1 MRAHHLIPIFLIG
14 TTLSLSAQQPPRPVS
29 GQRIMQRIQRMADDA
44 LLGRKP
50 MTPEFLSLQEWARNQ
65 FQSWGLTPGGENGTF
80 FQQVPISGN
89 RGRYAVSR
97 GIPGLKVDGTVY
109 HTRYG
114 DFSLS
119 PLSTPKQTVKGAA
132 LFAGYGISAPEQ
144 GLDEYAGLD
153 VKGKIVLVLKGS
165 PHSAKAPRPSFGSG
179 PSVNTDT
186 EDPWTD
192 FSDDKS
198 KIRTAYEKGAKA
210 ILIYDADQS
219 DRFRRR
225 TPKPMDFKRPF
236 LVIDQISASVFHA
249 LMWTDLQESK
259 RGFTR
264 RMTGIRWAIRQLKPQ
279 SEQLKGKVEIKGFQS
294 TDFYGE
300 PDHRS
305 TCRNVIAVMPG
316 SDPILKDEAIVIG
329 AHFDHVG
336 ISDGQVFNGA
346 DDNASGSGVVM
357 EVAKVL
363 AESGAQPRRTI
374 FFCLWTGEELGLIGS
389 TYWTNH
395 PTLNFTMDQVVTNFN
410 LDMVGL
416 GDRIGAPG
424 ALNFPSIWEVIKT
437 GQRPEIMDVVDASTG
452 GAGGSDHAPFIRKGV
467 EAMAL
472 MTRGGSGHPEYH
484 DTGDDTEKLNPDIL
498 QKTAE
503 FVATGAWNVAQ
514 AEQSLFIA
522 DRQKIYDIQ
531 QWRITAIR
539 PDVDKRRGW
548 KRIKAAEPRQLNNKL
563 MAAAAKLKN
572 SDTAKDPYARYR
584 RRQNGSVTVGVHAEA
599 CHGNAGPALLAQA
612 LLNAKRFDILGD
624 DLHWFNDTTMTEN
637 GRRAL
642 HALEDSSFAVHL
654 YRPTPPSLS
663 ALLREA
669 QRPVLVSQ
677 MDTLSNAPID
687 LLKANKALVA
697 VPIDAADLAGT
708 EARMHW
714 FMDRLDRE
722 QLVFDLVSMEHWDD
736 AKTKLYQALLDLGL
750 TSEDILAMSGRGK
763 SWRSRGRFDLFNQ

>member
-1 MRAHHLIPIFLIG
+1 MRAHRLTPILLIG

-50 MTPEFLSLQEWARNQ
+50 MTPEFLSLQEWARNE
-65 FQSWGLTPGGENGTF
+65 FQSWGLAPGGENGTF

-97 GIPGLKVDGTVY
+97 GIPGLKVDGRMY

-119 PLSTPKQTVKGAA
+119 PLSTPQKTVKGAL
-132 LFAGYGISAPEQ
+132 LFAGYGISAPET

-153 VKGKIVLVLKGS
+153 VRGKIVLVLKGS
-165 PHSAKAPRPSFGSG
+165 PHNATPPRASFGSM
-179 PSVNTDT
+179 PSTNGDT
-186 EDPWTD
+186 EDPWAD
-192 FSDDKS
+192 CSDDTT
-198 KIRTAYEKGAKA
+198 KIRTAFEKGAKA
-210 ILIYDADQS
+210 ILIYDADQNG
-219 DRFRRR
+219 RFRRR
-225 TPKPMDFKRPF
+225 TPRPMDFDRPF
-236 LVIDQISASVFHA
+236 MVVDHVGDPLFHA
-249 LMWTDLQESK
+249 LMWTDPQESK
-259 RGFTR
+259 RGFER
-264 RMTGIRWAIRQLKPQ
+264 RMTHTRWAIRQRSPQ
-279 SEQLKGKVEIKGFQS
+279 SGPLPGKVEIKGFQS
-294 TDFYGE
+294 TEFYGE

-316 SDPILKDEAIVIG
+316 TDPILKNEAIVIG

-336 ISDGQVFNGA
+336 IRDGQIFNGA
-346 DDNASGSGVVM
+346 DDNASGSAVVM
-357 EVAKVL
+357 EVARVL
-363 AESGAQPRRTI
+363 AESGAQPQRTI

-395 PTLNFTMDQVVTNFN
+395 PTLNFSMDQVVTNFN

-424 ALNFPSIWEVIKT
+424 ALNFPSIWEIIKA
-437 GQRPEIMDVVDASTG
+437 GQRPEILDVIDASTG
-452 GAGGSDHAPFIRKGV
+452 GAGGSDHSPFISKGI

-472 MTRGGSGHPEYH
+472 MTRGGSGHPDYH

-522 DRQKIYDIQ
+522 NRQKTYDIQ

-539 PDVDKRRGW
+539 PTVDMRRGW
-548 KRIKAAEPRQLNNKL
+548 KRVKAAGPQELSAKML
-563 MAAAAKLKN
+563 AAVAKLKRQDAAN
-572 SDTAKDPYARYR
+572 DPYARYR
-584 RRQNGSVTVGVHAEA
+584 RRQNGTVTLGVTSAA
-599 CHGNAGPALLAQA
+599 CAGRAVPALLARA
-612 LLNAKRFDILGD
+612 LLNVKRFDILGD
-624 DLHWFNDTTMTEN
+624 DAHWFKDTTMTEA

-642 HALEDSSFAVHL
+642 CALEDSSFVVHL
-654 YRPTPPSLS
+654 SHPTPPSLS
-663 ALLREA
+663 ALLHEA

-677 MDTLSNAPID
+677 MDTLSNVPIA
-687 LLKANKALVA
+687 LLTANQALVA
-697 VPIDAADLAGT
+697 VAVDAGDIAGSK
-708 EARMHW
+708 ARMHW
-714 FMDRLDRE
+714 FMERLGRE
-722 QLVFDLVSMEHWDD
+722 QLAFDLVSLDHWDESKS
-736 AKTKLYQALLDLGL
+736 ALNQALLDLGL

-763 SWRSRGRFDLFNQ
+763 SWRSRGRFDLFN